1 MKTITL
7 LRHAK
12 SSWDDST
19 IVDFD
24 RPLNERGRTN
34 SPEMAHRLRAA
45 GIRPS
50 LILSS
55 PAKRAWST
63 AKIFAREISYPL
75 EFLQRD
81 RNLYHAGLQ
90 QLFDVIAT
98 QDEGFNSILV
108 VGHNPG
114 LTDLA
119 NELLPGLT
127 TNMPT
132 AAFVAVLVDTDTWD
146 LRGRRSADLIEYN
159 YPKKQQA

>member
-12 SSWDDST
+12 SSWDDPT
-19 IVDFD
+19 LVDFD
-24 RPLNERGRTN
+24 RPLNERGRKTA
-34 SPEMAHRLRAA
+34 PDMAHRLRAA

-63 AKIFAREISYPL
+63 AKIFATEISYPL

-81 RNLYHAGLQ
+81 KDLYHASAT
-90 QLFDVIAT
+90 QLFNVIAG

-127 TNMPT
+127 SNMPT
-132 AAFVAVLVDTDTWD
+132 AAFVSVLLDTDTWD
-146 LRGRRSADLIEYN
+146 LRGRRSADLIDYD
-159 YPKKQQA
+159 YPKKKD